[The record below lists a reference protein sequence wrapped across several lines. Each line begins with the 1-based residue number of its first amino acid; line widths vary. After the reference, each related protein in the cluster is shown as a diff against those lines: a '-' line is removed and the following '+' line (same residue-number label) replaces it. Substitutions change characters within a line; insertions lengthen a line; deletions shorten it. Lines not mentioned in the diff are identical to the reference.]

1 MLEELL
7 KGRETIR
14 NPIRGNTAGG
24 SGEIVYGTLD
34 DLLPSIV
41 RSLHTL
47 PGVLHRLERAVRR
60 FENLEASTSS
70 TDSEPSYT
78 VRQVAEL
85 FQVSTTKVY
94 LMTEKGELR
103 SYKVGNQVRI
113 KASDIREFQNRH
125 TKAADTEAKKR
136 KPRSYNKSEANKIFG
151 EGWAD

>member
-7 KGRETIR
+7 RPREIIKNR
-14 NPIRGNTAGG
+14 LPGTAVEG
-24 SGEIVYGTLD
+24 SGEIEYGTLEE
-34 DLLPSIV
+34 LLPGIV
-41 RSLHTL
+41 RSLYTL
-47 PGVLHRLERAVRR
+47 PGVLHRLEKAVRR
-60 FENLEASTSS
+60 FENLEASSPS

-85 FQVSTTKVY
+85 LQVSTTKVY

-113 KASDIREFQNRH
+113 KASDIRDFQNRH
-125 TKAADTEAKKR
+125 TKAAGAGVKK
-136 KPRSYNKSEANKIFG
+136 KPRSYNKSEADRIFG